1 MSVLAHTPQY
11 ICVEEEEEEVEGDK
25 DVLAGEYWNNK
36 LFKEILH
43 VFMINTSF
51 EILYK
56 LSKF

>member
-11 ICVEEEEEEVEGDK
+11 ICVEEVEVEVEGDK

-36 LFKEILH
+36 LFNEILH
-43 VFMINTSF
+43 VFMINTFF

-56 LSKF
+56 RSKF